1 MLIGTVFQDSPEW
14 SLASR
19 NVIGLRASPGSLL
32 EMHSLRSQFR
42 LPIGLLTRFP
52 GDSST
57 HSLRSASIGRIGS
70 GGVRIGGGK
79 PKFGPCVV
87 Q

>member
-1 MLIGTVFQDSPEW
+1 MCLTHACLMVIWLVLVECLLGTIFQDSPEW

-42 LPIGLLTRFP
+42 LTDWPFNEIPR
-52 GDSST
+52 
-57 HSLRSASIGRIGS
+57 
-70 GGVRIGGGK
+70 
-79 PKFGPCVV
+79 
-87 Q
+87 